1 MIYFPLEKAHSFQG
15 IFPSLFSVRFCFF
28 VLLIKIYEGRQW
40 KIIIMKCVH
49 DYKNLKN
56 KEEDIIMASAYL
68 HYSLSLVSVRRIIKL
83 FVVWVY

>member
-1 MIYFPLEKAHSFQG
+1 
-15 IFPSLFSVRFCFF
+15 
-28 VLLIKIYEGRQW
+28 
-40 KIIIMKCVH
+40 MKCVH